1 MRNVSQLPR
10 ITAKPLTV
18 KAFAPFGEVFSRPA
32 VPSRLDP
39 RLLLENGRPGA
50 QPMLTLI
57 RATPK
62 QVPLE
67 VTTLERH
74 PHSSQTFVP
83 IQVARYLVIVAP
95 KRSGGEPDLAQVRAF
110 IGAGDQG
117 VNYHRDT
124 WHHGLTVLDGEGE
137 FVVFMWND
145 GSDADTEFL
154 RLSESFVVL
163 NS

>member
-1 MRNVSQLPR
+1 MQDADQLPR
-10 ITAKPLTV
+10 IIARPLTA
-18 KAFAPFGEVFSRPA
+18 KAFAPFGDVFSRPA
-32 VPSRLDP
+32 EPGRLDP
-39 RLLLENGRPGA
+39 RLLLENGRAGA

-57 RATPK
+57 RVAPK

-67 VTTLERH
+67 VTMLERH

-83 IQVARYLVIVAP
+83 IQVARYLVVVAT
-95 KRSGGEPDLAQVRAF
+95 KRSDGEPDLARVEAF
-110 IGAGDQG
+110 TVAGDQG
-117 VNYHRDT
+117 VNYYRDI

-137 FVVFMWND
+137 FAVFMWND

-163 NS
+163 DS